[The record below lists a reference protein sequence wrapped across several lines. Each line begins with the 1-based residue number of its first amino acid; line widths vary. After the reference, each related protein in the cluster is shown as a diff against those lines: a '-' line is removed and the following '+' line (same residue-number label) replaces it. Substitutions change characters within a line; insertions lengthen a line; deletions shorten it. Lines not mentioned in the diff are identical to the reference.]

1 MAFKLPKDIA
11 ALPKDILDKVNK
23 LPGAVKKEWESK
35 FDECSINKV
44 LYEDLIKKIQA
55 GKVGP
60 DELNETISNK
70 KALEELI
77 TSQENELL
85 RMLNEPVDKTDLE
98 KVLEKIL
105 PIQRQGTNNI
115 RPPKGVYKAPTGR
128 K

>member
-23 LPGAVKKEWESK
+23 LPAAVKIEWETK
-35 FDECSINKV
+35 FGECSINKV
-44 LYEDLIKKIQA
+44 LYEELIKIIQA
-55 GKVGP
+55 GKVCP

-77 TSQENELL
+77 TKQENELL

-98 KVLEKIL
+98 KVLEKIQ
-105 PIQRQGTNNI
+105 PIQRQGINDI
-115 RPPKGVYKAPTGR
+115 RPPKGVYRAPAGR

>member
-11 ALPKDILDKVNK
+11 DLPNDIRDKVSK
-23 LPGAVKKEWESK
+23 LPVAIKREWECK
-35 FDECSINKV
+35 FQECSINKV

-60 DELNETISNK
+60 DELNETITNK

-85 RMLNEPVDKTDLE
+85 RMLNEPVDKSDLE